1 MPPLA
6 RSEVAQ
12 TRALPGS
19 DSFTSQPSLD
29 AQKAWLRERGIPN
42 PYFPVH
48 DDIAGAH
55 TRIGGRD
62 YINYSSYNYLGLSGH
77 PAVSAAAKA
86 AIDRY
91 GTSVSAS
98 RLVSGERPIHRELE
112 RAIAEFTRT
121 EDCLVFV
128 SGHGTNVNIVPEL
141 VGPGDLVLH
150 DGYIHNSLLLG
161 CQLAGAKRLA
171 FPHNNL
177 AALERLLTRHRAE
190 HARALILIEGVYSM
204 DGDLPDLPALVEL
217 KRRHQ
222 AQLMVDEA
230 HSMGALG
237 ATGRGIAEHARVAAT
252 DVDLWMGTLSKAFA
266 SCGGYLA
273 GSHAFIET
281 LRYRTPG
288 FMFSV
293 GLMPP
298 AAGAALAALRLL
310 EAEPQRVQRLLARAE
325 LFRTLARDRGWNVGR
340 SADSPIVPILLGD
353 SERALRLSAALREEG
368 VNVQPIVFPAVARNK
383 ARLRFFFSSE
393 HTEADIHATV
403 AALERCLP
411 RTSGAAKVA

>member
-1 MPPLA
+1 MSPLA

-12 TRALPGS
+12 TRALSGA
-19 DSFTSQPSLD
+19 DAFTSQPSLD
-29 AQKAWLRERGIPN
+29 AQKAWLAERGIPN

-48 DDIAGAH
+48 DGLAGAH
-55 TRIGGRD
+55 TVIGGRD
-62 YINYSSYNYLGLSGH
+62 YINYSSYNYLGLCGA
-77 PAVSAAAKA
+77 PEVSAAAKA

-98 RLVSGERPIHRELE
+98 RIVSGERPIHRELE
-112 RAIAEFTRT
+112 QAIAAFTRT
-121 EDCLVFV
+121 EDCMVFV
-128 SGHGTNVNIVPEL
+128 SGHGTNVTIVPEL

-177 AALERLLTRHRAE
+177 AALERLLVRHRAN
-190 HARALILIEGVYSM
+190 HPRALILLEGVYSM
-204 DGDLPDLPALVEL
+204 DGDLPDLPAVLAL
-217 KRRHQ
+217 KRRYQ
-222 AQLMVDEA
+222 AQLMIDEA
-230 HSMGALG
+230 HSMGTLG
-237 ATGRGIAEHARVAAT
+237 ATGRGLAEHTGIAPGE
-252 DVDLWMGTLSKAFA
+252 VDLWMGTLSKSLAA
-266 SCGGYLA
+266 CGGYIA
-273 GSHAFIET
+273 GAHAFIET

-310 EAEPQRVQRLLARAE
+310 EADPARPRRLLARAE
-325 LFRTLARDRGWNVGR
+325 LFRSLARARGWNIGP
-340 SADSPIVPILLGD
+340 SAASPIVPIVLGD
-353 SERALRLSAALREEG
+353 AERALRLSAALREQG
-368 VNVQPIVFPAVARNK
+368 INVQPIVFPAVARNK

-403 AALERCLP
+403 AALDRCL
-411 RTSGAAKVA
+411 AALAANQPAA

>member
-1 MPPLA
+1 MAQPA

-12 TRALPGS
+12 TRALVGA
-19 DSFTSQPSLD
+19 DAFTSQPSLD
-29 AQKAWLRERGIPN
+29 AQKAWLQARGLAN

-48 DDIAGAH
+48 DGLAGAR
-55 TRIGGRD
+55 TSIGGRD
-62 YINYSSYNYLGLSGH
+62 YLNFSSYNYLGLCGEA
-77 PAVSAAAKA
+77 AVSAAAKA

-98 RLVSGERPIHRELE
+98 RLVSGERPVHRELE
-112 RAIAEFTRT
+112 QALAGFIGA

-128 SGHGTNVNIVPEL
+128 SGHGTNVTIVPEL

-177 AALERLLTRHRAE
+177 AALERLLVKHRAG

-204 DGDLPDLPALVEL
+204 DGDLPDLPAILEL
-217 KRRHQ
+217 KQRYQ
-222 AQLMVDEA
+222 AQVMVDEA
-230 HSMGALG
+230 HSIGILG
-237 ATGRGIAEHARVAAT
+237 ATGRGLREHTGVPAGA
-252 DVDLWMGTLSKAFA
+252 VDLWMGTLSKAFA
-266 SCGGYLA
+266 SCGGYVA

-293 GLMPP
+293 GLMP
-298 AAGAALAALRLL
+298 AAAAAALAALRLL
-310 EAEPQRVQRLLARAE
+310 ERDPSRSHRLLARAE
-325 LFRTLARDRGWNVGR
+325 LFRQLARARGWNIGR
-340 SADSPIVPILLGD
+340 SAGSPIVPVILGD
-353 SERALRLSAALREEG
+353 SERALRLSSALRDQG

-393 HTEADIHATV
+393 HTEADIHAAV
-403 AALERCLP
+403 AALDRCLP
-411 RTSGAAKVA
+411 AVTGPGA